1 MAKRERR
8 TFSNEFKEQIV
19 QLHLSGKP
27 RNEII
32 KEYELTPS
40 AFDKWVSQHKTTG
53 SFEEKD
59 NRTPEQEEL
68 IRLRKENQRLA
79 MENDIFKAS
88 RADYGTK
95 VDVIRNNSH
104 KYSVSAMCAV
114 LQLPRSTYYYEAKIR
129 DDQEKEE
136 LTELIIDIFKKN
148 RSVYGQRKIKKE
160 LYKKG
165 WQVSRRRIGQI
176 MKEQGLVSKY
186 TIAQFKPTKT
196 TVNESEI
203 GNTLNREFD
212 QDEELKVI
220 VSDLTYVRVQQK
232 WHYICVLVD
241 LYNRE
246 IIGHSA
252 GPHKDAALVQRAF
265 STVKY
270 NLNRLELFHTDRGS
284 EFKNKLIDEALET
297 FEIKKSLSNKG
308 TPYDNAVA
316 EATFKTIKTEFVSG
330 MVFSSQREL
339 DLELFDYVNW
349 FNNIR
354 IHGSLDYLTPK
365 EYKNKHQAGMCA
377 IS

>member
-8 TFSNEFKEQIV
+8 TFSKEFKEQIV
-19 QLHLSGKP
+19 QLHASGKP
-27 RNEII
+27 RAEII

-40 AFDKWVSQHKTTG
+40 AFDKWVRQHKSSG

-68 IRLRKENQRLA
+68 IRLRKENQRLT

-88 RADYGTK
+88 RADNGTK
-95 VDVIRNNSH
+95 VDVIRNNRH
-104 KYSVSAMCAV
+104 KYSISAMCSV

-129 DDQEKEE
+129 DNQDEE
-136 LTELIIDIFKKN
+136 LTNLIVKIFKDSRN
-148 RSVYGQRKIKKE
+148 IYGQRKIKKE
-160 LYKKG
+160 LQKQG
-165 WQVSRRRIGQI
+165 WQVSRRRIGRI

-186 TIAQFKPTKT
+186 TVAQFKPRKT
-196 TVNESEI
+196 AVNESEI
-203 GNTLNREFD
+203 GNTLNREFN
-212 QDEELKVI
+212 QDKELKVI
-220 VSDLTYVRVQQK
+220 VSDLTYVRVKQK

-246 IIGHSA
+246 IIGYSA
-252 GPHKDAALVQRAF
+252 GPNKSAELVQRAF

-284 EFKNKLIDEALET
+284 EFKNQLIDEALET
-297 FEIKKSLSNKG
+297 FGIERSLSEKG

-330 MVFSSQREL
+330 RVFASQQEL

-354 IHGSLDYLTPK
+354 IHGSLDYLTPN
-365 EYKNKHQAGMCA
+365 EYKCKHQAEMST
-377 IS
+377 I

>member
-1 MAKRERR
+1 
-8 TFSNEFKEQIV
+8 
-19 QLHLSGKP
+19 
-27 RNEII
+27 
-32 KEYELTPS
+32 
-40 AFDKWVSQHKTTG
+40 
-53 SFEEKD
+53 
-59 NRTPEQEEL
+59 
-68 IRLRKENQRLA
+68 
-79 MENDIFKAS
+79 
-88 RADYGTK
+88 
-95 VDVIRNNSH
+95 
-104 KYSVSAMCAV
+104 MCAV

-160 LYKKG
+160 LSKKG

-186 TIAQFKPTKT
+186 TIAQFKPKKT

-212 QDEELKVI
+212 QEEELKVI

-265 STVKY
+265 ATVKY

-297 FEIKKSLSNKG
+297 FGIERSLSEKG

-316 EATFKTIKTEFVSG
+316 EATFKTIKTEFVSS

-365 EYKNKHQAGMCA
+365 EYKNRDQAGTCA